1 MHIITSPMALKDL
14 VTQWHQQG
22 ERIGLTPTMGALHDG
37 HLALIRAL
45 TGKASRKI
53 VTLFVN
59 PTQFNNAEDF
69 HLYPRQHEAD
79 IALLQKTGEVDA
91 LYIPHKENMYPQGF
105 STKIFVSQFDT
116 MLCGADRPGHFEG
129 VATVVTKLFLQT
141 QADIAAFGEKDYQQ
155 LCLIRR
161 LVKDLNIPVEILAVP
176 TQREAD
182 GLALSSRNRRLTP
195 EQRRQ
200 ATQLPAALHACLI
213 DLRHQHPLL
222 EALARCR
229 TTLENAGFVVHY
241 LDLRKEE
248 TLEIAEKA
256 EPHTR
261 LFVAASLGNI
271 RLIDNMPVF

>member
-14 VTQWHQQG
+14 VTQWHRQG

-155 LCLIRR
+155 LCLICR

-182 GLALSSRNRRLTP
+182 GLALSSRNRRLIP

-200 ATQLPAALHACLI
+200 AAQLPAALHACLI
-213 DLRHQHPLL
+213 DLRHQHPLS

-241 LDLRKEE
+241 LDLRTEDSLAPAYEACKGV
-248 TLEIAEKA
+248 
-256 EPHTR
+256 R
-261 LFVAASLGNI
+261 LFVAASLGSV
-271 RLIDNMPVF
+271 RLIDNMPIF

>member
-1 MHIITSPMALKDL
+1 MHIVTSPIALREL
-14 VTQWHQQG
+14 VTQWHKQG
-22 ERIGLTPTMGALHDG
+22 EHIGLTPTMGALHDG
-37 HLALIRAL
+37 HLALIKAL
-45 TGKASRKI
+45 EGKASRKI
-53 VTLFVN
+53 VTIFVN

-69 HLYPRQHEAD
+69 RLYPRTHETD
-79 IALLQKTGEVDA
+79 IFLLQQTGYVDA
-91 LYIPHKENMYPQGF
+91 VYIPHEKDMYPQGF
-105 STKIFVSQFDT
+105 STSVSVAYLDT

-129 VATVVTKLFLQT
+129 VATIVTKLLLQSS
-141 QADIAAFGEKDYQQ
+141 ADIATFGEKDYQQ

-161 LVKDLNIPVEILAVP
+161 LVKDLNIPVEILPVP

-195 EQRRQ
+195 EQRCQ
-200 ATQLPAALHACLI
+200 AAQLPAALTVYI
-213 DLRHQHPLL
+213 KELRTGQTVHST
-222 EALARCR
+222 LAACR

-241 LDLRKEE
+241 LELRKEE

-271 RLIDNMPVF
+271 RLIDNRPLF

>member
-1 MHIITSPMALKDL
+1 MHIITSPIALKDL
-14 VTQWHQQG
+14 VSKWHQQD

-37 HLALIRAL
+37 HLALIKAL

-79 IALLQKTGEVDA
+79 IALLQKTGDVDA
-91 LYIPHKENMYPQGF
+91 LYIPHKEDMYPQGF

-116 MLCGADRPGHFEG
+116 ILCGADRPGHFAG

-161 LVKDLNIPVEILAVP
+161 LTQDLNLPVEILAVP
-176 TQREAD
+176 TQRESD
-182 GLALSSRNRRLTP
+182 GLALSSRNRRLTAA
-195 EQRRQ
+195 QRQQ
-200 ATQLPAALHACLI
+200 AAQLPRALNTCLTN
-213 DLRHQHPLL
+213 LRHQYPLS
-222 EALARCR
+222 EALAHCR

-241 LDLRKEE
+241 LDLRTED
-248 TLEIAEKA
+248 TLSPAYEACKGV
-256 EPHTR
+256 R
-261 LFVAASLGNI
+261 LFVAASLGSI